1 MKTQITK
8 QLSNAVTARTETST
22 KTRDRLSLFTLTLL
36 ALSLTF
42 GAASA
47 TPAAAGVLDS
57 STVVQLSLPNC
68 ATNCGNSSPGIFPTI
83 NNTGGAFTGAWPS
96 NVAAGWQGSFSGN
109 GTYPVKE
116 PGTNTF
122 DFSGLGGANHDLPA
136 GSLIFLGD
144 LDAGSGGGESFS
156 FTALDSSGN
165 AITGVSWLNSP
176 FYVSGAD
183 SSQFTLGSMPE
194 YSWNSATGTYKFD
207 GDNVAGNPTIGVW
220 LTTNTAI
227 SGLSVD
233 STTAFASYAVAAP
246 VPEPGSLL
254 LLGSGLLGLAG
265 MARRKL
271 IG

>member
-156 FTALDSSGN
+156 SRRSIQAAMPLPGC
-165 AITGVSWLNSP
+165 
-176 FYVSGAD
+176 
-183 SSQFTLGSMPE
+183 LGSIPHSMSRARIRRISLWVPCPNIAGTQQPGLT
-194 YSWNSATGTYKFD
+194 SLTAT
-207 GDNVAGNPTIGVW
+207 
-220 LTTNTAI
+220 
-227 SGLSVD
+227 
-233 STTAFASYAVAAP
+233 
-246 VPEPGSLL
+246 
-254 LLGSGLLGLAG
+254 
-265 MARRKL
+265 M
-271 IG
+271 